1 MADRSARSTS
11 LLAGNPG
18 DCQSPG
24 MGRFVF
30 MTAVGVWLGT
40 VVSFSFVVLPTV
52 HARLQ
57 EHARILLDALFPRY
71 YWTGLVCGL
80 ISLASVSLAPQT
92 PSFPFGERVRLAF
105 PVAVSLACTL
115 VAQLLLLPRLSRRG
129 DDDNTPVDK
138 RLHTFSVMLNTT
150 VLAMLILAVAA
161 VVTR

>member
-1 MADRSARSTS
+1 
-11 LLAGNPG
+11 
-18 DCQSPG
+18 
-24 MGRFVF
+24 

-57 EHARILLDALFPRY
+57 EHARTLLDALFPRY

-80 ISLASVSLAPQT
+80 VSLAAVSLAPQT
-92 PSFPFGERVRLAF
+92 PAFPFGERVRLAF
-105 PVAVSLACTL
+105 PVVVALACTL
-115 VAQLLLLPRLSRRG
+115 VAQLVLLPRLSQRG
-129 DDDNTPVDK
+129 DGDLAPIDE
-138 RLHTFSVMLNTT
+138 RLHRFSVMLNTT